1 MTLYT
6 ILQDQYLVLKNDAI
20 EDNDK
25 DFKNMWEGLSAVLN
39 LQNYTM
45 ALSIYNNKKI
55 LAKR

>member
-1 MTLYT
+1 M
-6 ILQDQYLVLKNDAI
+6 LKNDAI